1 MKTLSVPLLK
11 QSRRLDCGPTAL
23 RMVLLY
29 FGEKYS
35 SKEIIADVGG
45 IKDYGIK
52 NIKLADF
59 ARGLG
64 FKVRCYSYNQKL
76 ARGRAEIKKPSKSHI
91 LRFLKRRLPVIIAV
105 RSSLL
110 YNEKHSEEGHFI
122 VVTGYKKGKWEYN
135 DPHDG
140 RKHRIN
146 EEDLMFAWF
155 NNVLDSSAYLLV
167 VEPKKGRRA

>member
-59 ARGLG
+59 ARKLG
-64 FKVRCYSYNQKL
+64 FKVHCYSYNKKL
-76 ARGRAEIKKPSKSHI
+76 AMGRAELKKPSKQDI
-91 LRFLKRRLPVIIAV
+91 IKFLKKELPVIIAV
-105 RSSLL
+105 KSFLL
-110 YNEKHSEEGHFI
+110 YHEKI
-122 VVTGYKKGKWEYN
+122 
-135 DPHDG
+135 
-140 RKHRIN
+140 
-146 EEDLMFAWF
+146 L
-155 NNVLDSSAYLLV
+155 
-167 VEPKKGRRA
+167 